1 MSLCLGVAEGQKPL
15 GVGVRNGERG
25 GWEAVRAMPG
35 AVQSADTACREGV
48 WLKGPSP
55 LAHSCCSLESSRK
68 NGGGSGDPK
77 CLKLWGGA
85 LAGRSK
91 SVKGRG
97 GGAGQSNSYSRNERR
112 EVGTELGGTG
122 K

>member
-1 MSLCLGVAEGQKPL
+1 MQGGCLAERSFPTGTFLLFP
-15 GVGVRNGERG
+15 RI
-25 GWEAVRAMPG
+25 
-35 AVQSADTACREGV
+35 
-48 WLKGPSP
+48 LK
-55 LAHSCCSLESSRK
+55 EEW
-68 NGGGSGDPK
+68 GGSGDPK